1 MLSLKCKNE
10 IKVLSGK
17 PTDNGDTVAIP
28 SLLHFH
34 GPGLPSP
41 EFKLYHHNMS
51 EQGDVCKCNGPPPD
65 TACVGAEE
73 CQVSTFE

>member
-1 MLSLKCKNE
+1 M
-10 IKVLSGK
+10 V
-17 PTDNGDTVAIP
+17 IP
-28 SLLHFH
+28 ALLFLLFH
-34 GPGLPSP
+34 ISIMAQV
-41 EFKLYHHNMS
+41 FRRQNKLYHHNMS